1 MIEETIEINT
11 DKFLHQIEKL
21 VSTKGT
27 SYVDAVVY
35 YCEKNNIE
43 IETVAAMIKGNAKI
57 KAQLRSDYEDLNYF
71 PKTAK
76 LPL

>member
-1 MIEETIEINT
+1 MIEETVEFNNE
-11 DKFLHQIEKL
+11 KFLHHIEKL

-27 SYVDAVVY
+27 SYVDAVVH
-35 YCEKNNIE
+35 YCEINNIE
-43 IETVAAMIKGNAKI
+43 IETVAAIIKGNAKI

>member
-1 MIEETIEINT
+1 MIDETVEFNNK
-11 DKFLHQIEKL
+11 KFLHHIENL

-27 SYVDAVVY
+27 SYVDAIVY

-57 KAQLRSDYEDLNYF
+57 KEQLRSDYEDLNYF